1 VLRINAPHRYV
12 AWLAMLA
19 MAFIVVMPVVSRL
32 MPITDATLDGACPVH
47 AALAAKQSGSPHTS
61 TDTMERCGYCFL
73 LSYSP
78 LLGSSTVVPVVPV
91 SLESRVLV
99 VALPSGRADASMLSA
114 DPRGPPGFV

>member
-1 VLRINAPHRYV
+1 VLRIKAPHRYV

-78 LLGSSTVVPVVPV
+78 LLGSSTVIPVVPV
-91 SLESRVLV
+91 PLESGVLV
-99 VALPSGRADASMLSA
+99 VALPAGGAYASLLSA
-114 DPRGPPGFV
+114 DPRGPPRLV